1 MGGVGG
7 ARGRRR
13 LLFFSGCEASFFCGA
28 APLRDAAS
36 WARIHNAGGPRLNR
50 ALTPHNLYADWRVWA
65 KDKALMRPHVGGSD
79 ATRLEIYL
87 AKRFADLLLWIKVY

>member
-1 MGGVGG
+1 MQGGGRE

-13 LLFFSGCEASFFCGA
+13 LLFFSGLRSVFFA
-28 APLRDAAS
+28 ARLRS
-36 WARIHNAGGPRLNR
+36 ETRIYNAEGPRLNR
-50 ALTPHNLYADWRVWA
+50 ALTAHNLHADWRVCA

-87 AKRFADLLLWIKVY
+87 AKRFADLLLRIKVY